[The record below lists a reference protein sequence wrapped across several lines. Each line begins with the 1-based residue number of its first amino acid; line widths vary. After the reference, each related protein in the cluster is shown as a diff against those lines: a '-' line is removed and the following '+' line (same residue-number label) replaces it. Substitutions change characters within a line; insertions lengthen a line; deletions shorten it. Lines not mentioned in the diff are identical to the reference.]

1 MMNLD
6 EVFSVQAVADLA
18 GPRVYPR
25 GVGYHADGRVEPVAG
40 GDQRLEATVRGVFPY
55 SVALWVDDGG
65 PRWSCTCPYAEDG
78 AFCKHCVAVALTV
91 APDEVPPFSSVAE
104 PAEPTEPSV
113 DSGLTSY
120 VDGLTHDRLVEV
132 VLEQSDSDWA
142 LRERLDAEA
151 RAVRGDGPDLASWQ
165 RRIDSAFAPYGDYV
179 PYGET
184 DRWASDIL
192 SVIDGLAGL
201 ASAGH
206 GDAVI
211 VLTEHGHRCNEAAI
225 QYIDDSDG
233 WITNIE
239 WRLAE
244 LHLAACE
251 SARPDP
257 VALARRLVDLELTS
271 ELDGFRGAA
280 ATYAGVLGKEGIGEY
295 RRILSPRWADVKGQE
310 DRWSGDRFSVE
321 KAMIGVA
328 LGSGDPDA
336 LIEVLSERDLHPRD
350 YVEIAG
356 ALVDADR
363 QEEAIGW
370 ARRGLAEWVSRPN
383 QLSELRALLA
393 ALLEDRGQHEQ
404 AVELFWDGFE
414 AAPSVSSYRALLTQA
429 GDDSEAWSKQCIDAL
444 RTQLAAAMPNDE
456 APRSPT
462 VSSPSVPLIE
472 ILMYEGDVD
481 GAWAVASGYG
491 AYDRVWSTLAKARE
505 KTHPLDSIPVYEREV
520 LAHIDQK
527 KRRSYRAAVDLL
539 AHVQWLADSAREPEV
554 FSVIVERVRTEHRAK
569 WTLMEM
575 LDGRGW

>member
-1 MMNLD
+1 MDFD
-6 EVFSVQAVADLA
+6 EVFSVQTVAALA

-40 GDQRLEATVRGVFPY
+40 GGQRLEATVRGVFPY
-55 SVALWVDDGG
+55 SVALWADDGE

-91 APDEVPPFSSVAE
+91 APDEEPSFSFV
-104 PAEPTEPSV
+104 AEPTEPLD
-113 DSGLTSY
+113 DSGLISY
-120 VDGLTHDRLVEV
+120 VDGLTHDRLVEI

-151 RAVRGDGPDLASWQ
+151 RAVEGDGPDLASWR
-165 RRIDSAFAPYGDYV
+165 RRIDSAFAPYGDFV
-179 PYGET
+179 PYSET
-184 DRWASDIL
+184 NRWASSIL
-192 SVIDGLAGL
+192 DVIDGLAGL

-211 VLTEHGHRCNEAAI
+211 VLTEQGHRCNEAAI

-233 WITNIE
+233 WITDIE

-280 ATYAGVLGKEGIGEY
+280 ASYAGVLGEEGIEEY
-295 RRILSPRWADVKGQE
+295 GRILNSRWEAVKGQE
-310 DRWSGDRFSVE
+310 DRWSGGRFRVE
-321 KAMIGVA
+321 KAMIGLAV
-328 LGSGDPDA
+328 GSDDPDA
-336 LIEVLSERDLHPRD
+336 LIEVLSERDLYPRD
-350 YVEIAG
+350 YHEIAA
-356 ALVDADR
+356 ALVDVGR
-363 QEEAIGW
+363 NEEAIDW
-370 ARRGLAEWVSRPN
+370 ARRGLGEWVSRPN
-383 QLSELRALLA
+383 QLSELRVLLA
-393 ALLEDRGQHEQ
+393 QLLDNRGEHEQ
-404 AVELFWDGFE
+404 AVELFWEGFE
-414 AAPSVSSYRALLTQA
+414 AAPSVSSYRELLAQA
-429 GDDSEAWSKQCIDAL
+429 GDDAETWSKRCIDAL
-444 RTQLAAAMPNDE
+444 RTGLAKESSDGE
-456 APRSPT
+456 TPRLPT
-462 VSSPSVPLIE
+462 ASSPSVPLIE

-481 GAWAVASGYG
+481 GAWAVASEYG

-520 LAHIDQK
+520 FAYIDQK
-527 KRRSYRAAVDLL
+527 KRRAYRAAVDLL
-539 AHVQWLADSAREPEV
+539 VHIQWLADSAGEPDV
-554 FSVIVERVRTEHRAK
+554 FRVIVERVRTEHRAK

-575 LDGRGW
+575 LDRKRW